1 MKATF
6 LVVAIVILTFAM
18 ATKTEKDGTKAKKSG
33 KSRGNPLDI
42 PPYCTHVQEMYN
54 YNVTAISNI
63 NRKTISV
70 RKCARACAGTTDCYW
85 WTTYFPKTTEE
96 LEFPHPYR
104 KYGDYPNYGDCVMM
118 NNKAGTPPLEDYP
131 GFYSGDA
138 KCK

>member
-70 RKCARACAGTTDCYW
+70 GKCARACAGTSDCYW
-85 WTTYFPKTTEE
+85 WTAYFPKTAEE
-96 LEFPHPYR
+96 LKKPYPDS
-104 KYGDYPNYGDCVMM
+104 KYGDCVMI
-118 NNKAGTPPLEDYP
+118 NNKAGTPPLRHYP
-131 GFYSGDA
+131 GFYSGDS